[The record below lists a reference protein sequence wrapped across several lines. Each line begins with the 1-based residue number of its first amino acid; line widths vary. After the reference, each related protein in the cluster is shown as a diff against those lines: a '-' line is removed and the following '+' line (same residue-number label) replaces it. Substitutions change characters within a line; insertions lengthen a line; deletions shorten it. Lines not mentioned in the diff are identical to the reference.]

1 MAVTGCEC
9 SIYSVL
15 SFALLIE
22 IILVK
27 GRWYVR
33 DVRTGNEVVPA
44 AYVP

>member
-1 MAVTGCEC
+1 MTVTSREC

-27 GRWYVR
+27 VGGTFATFVR
-33 DVRTGNEVVPA
+33 EMKE
-44 AYVP
+44 